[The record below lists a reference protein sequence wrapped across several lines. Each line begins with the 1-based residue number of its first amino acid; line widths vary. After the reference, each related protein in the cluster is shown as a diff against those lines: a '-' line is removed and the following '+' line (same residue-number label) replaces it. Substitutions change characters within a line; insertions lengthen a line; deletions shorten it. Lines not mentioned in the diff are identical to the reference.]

1 MSRQVKRMEERKQ
14 LKNLMKQIDKQDGFN
29 TLVSD
34 FKVIEHLRANCF
46 TSKVIDNTN
55 IKIFYNEVKA
65 LYDFMQK
72 INFKNTIEID
82 SLIENKTRLNHYVSE
97 TFEKS
102 GVIYQKS
109 KSYFEKWLE
118 QRIRN
123 NSLEKTMDNFRY
135 MMLRANG
142 LAGTNQYPFGID
154 INNNG
159 NTFRMGAFDRSNLT
173 EFEIINCLEFLNP
186 QDMNMSQDDYNE
198 LLRNRKKDSL
208 KKQNIID
215 VINNIKEEYPE
226 TYPQELNTILT
237 DIEDDAVSTEYVISD
252 ILSEDE
258 INNVLD
264 RHNACRILIGHR
276 EVISKELEN
285 LNNKNNPW
293 QEINFLFQNLNS
305 KTHLKFVDE
314 AITAL
319 ERDDYE
325 DCIDYH
331 QGLKDIAPE
340 YILLPVIAENIFK
353 PSDFKP
359 NRNDSID
366 NFEKLANLLEGKS
379 FHTDKDKWVL
389 EKYKNLTEIPAFKYS
404 VVNDFYSFDSMEVW
418 KKYDTKLFELKK
430 VIKKLKAA
438 IKSSHPKYDEI
449 LSIALSSIDGLRSPK
464 FGYNVYATL
473 ALQYAGDGKTI
484 KNSPANVVKAIELFL
499 DTYFG
504 DDVFTVD
511 LSKNEYNIKDQEF
524 LSVILDTDQG
534 GYSTSHLGRA
544 EYILPKLK
552 TYKEKYQDFEN
563 YQGTND
569 ELVDNQIKLLNKLL
583 GVTRFGWY
591 EDTTSGKVVYCGW
604 DEGVKDNTSWEH
616 LDNTRQNF
624 GAIRATETNSSDGAK
639 TKPFKSTSEYF
650 QYILDQQDSPKVVKS
665 YDDEIERQVVILQ
678 LGKIVKHFKDE
689 ESK

>member
-1 MSRQVKRMEERKQ
+1 MEERKQ
-14 LKNLMKQIDKQDGFN
+14 LKNQMKQIDKQDGFN

-46 TSKVIDNTN
+46 TSKTIDNTN
-55 IKIFYNEVKA
+55 VRTFYNELKA
-65 LYDFMQK
+65 LYDFIQK
-72 INFKNTIEID
+72 INFKNTVEID
-82 SLIENKTRLNHYVSE
+82 NLIQNKTRLNHYISE

-102 GVIYQKS
+102 GVEYQKS

-135 MMLRANG
+135 MILRASG
-142 LAGTNQYPFGID
+142 LAGANQYPFGID

-159 NTFRMGAFDRSNLT
+159 NTIRMGAFDRSNLT
-173 EFEIINCLEFLNP
+173 EFEIINCLEYLNP

-215 VINNIKEEYPE
+215 VINHIKEEYPE
-226 TYPQELNTILT
+226 TYPQELDNVLERIKG
-237 DIEDDAVSTEYVISD
+237 DGVSTEYFISD
-252 ILSEDE
+252 ILSEDD

-314 AITAL
+314 AIVAM

-325 DCIDYH
+325 DCRKWHKYLTDR
-331 QGLKDIAPE
+331 APE
-340 YILLPVIAENIFK
+340 YCMIPVIANDVFK
-353 PSDFKP
+353 PSEFTSSTDA
-359 NRNDSID
+359 ID
-366 NFEKLANLLEGKS
+366 NYKKLANFFEGKS
-379 FHTDKDKWVL
+379 FHSETGDRWL
-389 EKYKNLTEIPAFKYS
+389 YEKYKKLTEIPSYKYS
-404 VVNDFYSFDSMEVW
+404 LVNDFYSIECEELWNITVS
-418 KKYDTKLFELKK
+418 KLKRLKQVIQKLKRKNLSTHQQSIEISNIILKK
-430 VIKKLKAA
+430 I
-438 IKSSHPKYDEI
+438 D
-449 LSIALSSIDGLRSPK
+449 ALWSRK
-464 FGYNVYATL
+464 FGYNVYALL
-473 ALQYAGDGKTI
+473 AAIFAGDGKTL
-484 KNSPANVVKAIELFL
+484 KSSSDNVVKAFELFL

-504 DDVFTVD
+504 NDVFEVD
-511 LSKNEYNIKDQEF
+511 SKKVTYTIKDDEF
-524 LSVILDTDQG
+524 LKVITDEDSG
-534 GYSTSHLGRA
+534 GYATSHTGRA

-563 YQGTND
+563 YQGTNE
-569 ELVDNQIKLLNKLL
+569 ELVERQRDEINQLL
-583 GVTRFGWY
+583 GVTRFGWR
-591 EDTTSGKVVYCGW
+591 EDTVTGNVVYCGW
-604 DEGVKDNTSWEH
+604 DGTTTINTSWEH
-616 LDNTRQNF
+616 IDNTTQKV

-639 TKPFKSTSEYF
+639 TKPFKTTSEYF
-650 QYILDQQDSPKVVKS
+650 EYILEQQDSPKVKKD
-665 YDDEIERQVVILQ
+665 YDDEIERLMVKLQ
-678 LGKIVKHFKDE
+678 LEKIIKHFKDE